1 MFYYHLKFELYVPIQ
16 ENYNK
21 IDNIN
26 SVNKQLQS
34 KKPKRHII
42 KQSEL
47 YYVPTDLFASLPVH
61 SKSYNSNNN
70 NSSSREEA
78 FNSKNKEKSRE
89 SASFSKPRTPVVA
102 EKLPAIPP
110 TPVPDLNKGDLSKS
124 RASEWK
130 SIGKWGTTAVL
141 SSVPANNSPETK
153 SLDKT
158 KDFRFGAIFLEWFTE
173 KSLKMSEEQEHP
185 TKTIP
190 QNSTGQSS
198 DSLPPSNSTAHPTSS
213 TLAEINGQNPKNV
226 TSSIT
231 RPVAQF
237 LPIEPNRTN
246 LGYGI
251 LHLYR
256 DPKEI
261 PQSNETNSS
270 SQETIGINGKQV
282 SNSGA
287 SGNESFNL
295 ELNGQNLDLSDKTI
309 LAVLAVPV
317 SFSAS
322 DFLGFVAPVRK
333 FVSHFR
339 MIRDSALNKYMV
351 LMKFRTARSANDFY
365 NNYNGRA
372 FTSMEPEICHVVYIK
387 SIEFKPTSTPANEF
401 SFQHDPF
408 LSSLQQTDTNSMLH
422 ELPTCPVCLERMDS
436 NATGLLT
443 IQCQHTF
450 HCKCLSKW
458 GDSSCPVCRYS
469 QKRETLEF
477 SQNECGVCGST
488 ESLWMCILCGNVGCG
503 RYQGAHAYY
512 HYKETP
518 THLYA
523 IELET
528 QRVWDYAGDGYVHRL
543 IQNKSDGKLVEL
555 PSPNAPALMQS
566 QSVVNQDKVD
576 QIELEYSHLLTTQ
589 LSSQRTF
596 YEEKHSTFTLQLS
609 SLSSQVQ
616 KLTDEVAN
624 LKLDNEKLKNEKELL
639 ETQQI
644 PNLLKEKIAIEKKLV
659 KSRERI
665 DKVEKEWKEEKEMGR
680 SLAANQQH
688 LQEQLAAKDTII
700 QDLEEQVKD
709 LMFSLAYQDKMKE
722 NPELAG
728 GQIVVAENSNTAVT
742 GGQDEKMGEVSV
754 SSVLGPVWFLFDVF
768 VGAIQLLKPI
778 FSITLA
784 IFIAWSSLNF
794 VSHTFQNDVTL
805 FVCRFPFSSIVPLCQ
820 SPIPDFSRL
829 VTRQVETYE
838 QIMDQT
844 MSQSGLTSSLA
855 LDIKKAE
862 LATGDLRTLVKYSSL
877 TCAPELVDR
886 LNEFVDKSRVVGRN
900 LQVLQA
906 RTRSSVDNLIT
917 YNLFALKALENVRDH
932 KVSSKELA
940 QAYDQMMGLME
951 GDLKRMILVGQEIL
965 GSLTDLDAMLAGIHE
980 LTAQEASLQKFERHK
995 LLAELWSYLGGNRV
1009 RRHIFQ
1015 ENLQLL
1021 QDLDKQRR
1029 HAVAQI
1035 QTTLYSLTSF
1045 QLDLEEL
1052 REQVLKPSLINMP
1065 IEVHIENVGKGI
1077 ERLKSS
1083 KVAIKSMD
1091 NEPAKQKSIDT

>member
-16 ENYNK
+16 ENYKGSK
-21 IDNIN
+21 IDNSNRI
-26 SVNKQLQS
+26 NKQLQVKKS
-34 KKPKRHII
+34 KKHII

-47 YYVPTDLFASLPVH
+47 YYIPTDLFASLPAH
-61 SKSYNSNNN
+61 SKSNNSNNTN
-70 NSSSREEA
+70 N
-78 FNSKNKEKSRE
+78 NLKNKEKLRE
-89 SASFSKPRTPVVA
+89 STKFSKPRTPVEA
-102 EKLPAIPP
+102 EKFPAIPP
-110 TPVPDLNKGDLSKS
+110 TPAPDINKGDLSKS
-124 RASEWK
+124 RKSSTSEWK
-130 SIGKWGTTAVL
+130 TIGKGRTTTAL
-141 SSVPANNSPETK
+141 SSVPTNISNYSTEK

-173 KSLKMSEEQEHP
+173 ESLKMIEESENP
-185 TKTIP
+185 TTIGSNNDLASTITP

-198 DSLPPSNSTAHPTSS
+198 DSLPSSNSTALPTSS
-213 TLAEINGQNPKNV
+213 ALAEINGPSPKNV
-226 TSSIT
+226 TSSIK

-261 PQSNETNSS
+261 PQSNEANSTS
-270 SQETIGINGKQV
+270 NEKIGINGKQV
-282 SNSGA
+282 FNSGA
-287 SGNESFNL
+287 SSDESSNL

-351 LMKFRTARSANDFY
+351 LMKFRTARSANEFY

-372 FTSMEPEICHVVYIK
+372 FTSMEPELCHVVYIK
-387 SIEFKPTSTPANEF
+387 SIECKSTSTPANEF

-436 NATGLLT
+436 SATGLLT

-469 QKRETLEF
+469 QKRETLEY

-555 PSPNAPALMQS
+555 PSPNAPTLIQN

-596 YEEKHSTFTLQLS
+596 YEEKLSTITLQLS
-609 SLSSQVQ
+609 SLSNQ
-616 KLTDEVAN
+616 
-624 LKLDNEKLKNEKELL
+624 
-639 ETQQI
+639 TQHM
-644 PNLLKEKIAIEKKLV
+644 PNLLKEKIVIEKKLM

-665 DKVEKEWKEEKEMGR
+665 DKIEKEWKEEKEMAR
-680 SLAANQQH
+680 SLAVNQHH
-688 LQEQLAAKDTII
+688 LQEQLAAKDAII
-700 QDLEEQVKD
+700 KDLEEQVKD
-709 LMFSLAYQDKMKE
+709 LMFSLAYQEKMKE

-728 GQIVVAENSNTAVT
+728 GQIVVAENSNTAVA
-742 GGQDEKMGEVSV
+742 GG
-754 SSVLGPVWFLFDVF
+754 
-768 VGAIQLLKPI
+768 
-778 FSITLA
+778 
-784 IFIAWSSLNF
+784 
-794 VSHTFQNDVTL
+794 
-805 FVCRFPFSSIVPLCQ
+805 R
-820 SPIPDFSRL
+820 
-829 VTRQVETYE
+829 
-838 QIMDQT
+838 
-844 MSQSGLTSSLA
+844 
-855 LDIKKAE
+855 KK
-862 LATGDLRTLVKYSSL
+862 R
-877 TCAPELVDR
+877 
-886 LNEFVDKSRVVGRN
+886 
-900 LQVLQA
+900 
-906 RTRSSVDNLIT
+906 
-917 YNLFALKALENVRDH
+917 
-932 KVSSKELA
+932 
-940 QAYDQMMGLME
+940 
-951 GDLKRMILVGQEIL
+951 
-965 GSLTDLDAMLAGIHE
+965 
-980 LTAQEASLQKFERHK
+980 
-995 LLAELWSYLGGNRV
+995 
-1009 RRHIFQ
+1009 
-1015 ENLQLL
+1015 
-1021 QDLDKQRR
+1021 
-1029 HAVAQI
+1029 
-1035 QTTLYSLTSF
+1035 
-1045 QLDLEEL
+1045 
-1052 REQVLKPSLINMP
+1052 
-1065 IEVHIENVGKGI
+1065 GK
-1077 ERLKSS
+1077 K
-1083 KVAIKSMD
+1083 
-1091 NEPAKQKSIDT
+1091 